1 MPSRKRPMF
10 EWLEYDF
17 MVRALAATMV
27 LSFSVAP
34 VGAFLVL
41 RRLSLAGEA
50 MAHAIVPGIV
60 IAFVVAG
67 LSVGSMIVGGL
78 TAGIT
83 VAVLTSLLAR
93 MTIIRE
99 DASLASLYLIALA
112 LGIFILSA
120 AGSAVPL
127 KSFLFGSI
135 LGIDN
140 ETLILIGATATITLV
155 SFAFLLRPL
164 IINTIDPV
172 FHESQS
178 KRPGLV
184 TQWFMLLVVLNLL
197 GAFKALG
204 TLMAVGLMILPATA
218 ARYWVS
224 TITSYLLLTFVF
236 ALMSCWVGLIVSF
249 YLPEVPSGPA
259 IVLVAGVIFFF
270 SLVFAHQ
277 GFHVGARLNPS
288 RRHPLSD
295 DPPSSKKGENV
306 YEKTV

>member
-1 MPSRKRPMF
+1 MF

-60 IAFVVAG
+60 IAFVIAG

-83 VAVLTSLLAR
+83 VAVLTSLVAR

-140 ETLILIGATATITLV
+140 ETLLLIGATATITLV
-155 SFAFLLRPL
+155 SFALILRPL
-164 IINTIDPV
+164 IVNTIDPV
-172 FHESQS
+172 FYESQS
-178 KRPGLV
+178 RNPNAV
-184 TQWFMLLVVLNLL
+184 TQWFMFLVVLNLL

-224 TITSYLLLTFVF
+224 TISGYLILTFVF
-236 ALMSCWVGLIVSF
+236 ALLSCWTGLIVSF
-249 YLPEVPSGPA
+249 YLPDVPSGPA
-259 IVLVAGVIFFF
+259 IVLVAGGFFFF
-270 SLVFAHQ
+270 SLIFGAN
-277 GFHVGARLNPS
+277 GFHVGARFNQLSRRPSPNPS
-288 RRHPLSD
+288 STRFQGDKTDEKPL
-295 DPPSSKKGENV
+295 
-306 YEKTV
+306 

>member
-1 MPSRKRPMF
+1 MF
-10 EWLEYDF
+10 EWLDYAF
-17 MVRALAATMV
+17 MKRALVATSI

-67 LSVGSMIVGGL
+67 LSVASMIVGGL
-78 TAGIT
+78 IAGVS
-83 VAVLTSLLAR
+83 VAVLTTLLAR
-93 MTIIRE
+93 LTIIRE

-120 AGSAVPL
+120 SGSAVPL

-135 LGIDN
+135 LGIDDS
-140 ETLILIGATATITLV
+140 TLVLIGATATITLL
-155 SFAFLLRPL
+155 SFALILRPL
-164 IINTIDPV
+164 IMSTVDPV
-172 FHESQS
+172 FYESQA
-178 KRPGLV
+178 RYPGLV
-184 TQWFMLLVVLNLL
+184 GQWFMFLVVLNLI

-224 TITSYLLLTFVF
+224 TITSYLVLTFCF
-236 ALMSCWVGLIVSF
+236 ALLSSWLGLIVSF
-249 YLPEVPSGPA
+249 YVPKVPSGPA
-259 IVLVAGVIFFF
+259 IVLVAGAIFVI
-270 SLVFAHQ
+270 SLVAGPQGLRLTPGVRSATTKAHS
-277 GFHVGARLNPS
+277 G
-288 RRHPLSD
+288 
-295 DPPSSKKGENV
+295 
-306 YEKTV
+306 